1 MCSLIRVFY
10 LSLELSMSV
19 KLLTEPYLEFLN
31 SKGGRTRSSES
42 TLVKMPHSLKSHVA
56 AHMLVH
62 TGVTL
67 AKP

>member
-1 MCSLIRVFY
+1 
-10 LSLELSMSV
+10 MSV

-42 TLVKMPHSLKSHVA
+42 TLVKTPHSLKSHVA